1 MQEANQRNQVK
12 CCLEVFMIPT
22 ADSTELSQG
31 VPLLWLP
38 LQQLPTMCFPCSQSH
53 QTPGNA
59 QSTQHKRHQLGDGP
73 SGAATNGALV
83 SQP

>member
-31 VPLLWLP
+31 VPLMWLP
-38 LQQLPTMCFPCSQSH
+38 LSSFPPCAFYAPKAVRHLGMPGLPSLVTGPVTQL
-53 QTPGNA
+53 
-59 QSTQHKRHQLGDGP
+59 
-73 SGAATNGALV
+73 
-83 SQP
+83 